1 MLLAKALKCP
11 GSGSCRQRGHCVLS
25 SASAIAASS
34 NRALWPIEEIATV
47 EIRGKARR
55 NYSYATKCCAFHRP
69 DLYPI
74 YDSLVVQVLNT
85 LLNALSVRDI
95 DKYLWLLAK
104 EAMSGTSAS

>member
-1 MLLAKALKCP
+1 M
-11 GSGSCRQRGHCVLS
+11 S